1 MTIETCRGHIIAT
14 LVELGH
20 LDGDRQRALGADAG
34 RDLPFVELEMD
45 SLTALD
51 FCVSLE
57 DAIGKPI
64 EPADL
69 VDHPSVNALARH
81 LAASAPAAN

>member
-1 MTIETCRGHIIAT
+1 MTNTQYREQIIDTLADMGQIEADRKTSLLAT
-14 LVELGH
+14 
-20 LDGDRQRALGADAG
+20 ADS
-34 RDLPFVELEMD
+34 DLSFVEMEMD

-57 DAIGKPI
+57 EKTQRTI

-81 LAASAPAAN
+81 LATNAPAI